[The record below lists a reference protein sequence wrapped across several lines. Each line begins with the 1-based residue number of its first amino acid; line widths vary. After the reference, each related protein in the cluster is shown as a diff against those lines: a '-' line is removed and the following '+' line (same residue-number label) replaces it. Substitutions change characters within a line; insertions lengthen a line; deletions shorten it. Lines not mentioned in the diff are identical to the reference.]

1 MMNTTEPPPTNS
13 NTALAAPALPL
24 EEAPPQRAT
33 HQQSTTD
40 HQPTIACLPKP
51 TRDMLNVML
60 DDGLPYHVIL
70 DELGQTPQALSAGRL
85 ATTGKGSYQEYPT
98 QRPTLEE

>member
-1 MMNTTEPPPTNS
+1 MNTTETPPTNS
-13 NTALAAPALPL
+13 NTALATPALPL

-40 HQPTIACLPKP
+40 HQPTIARLPKP

-70 DELGQTPQALSAGRL
+70 ERAGATPPAAP
-85 ATTGKGSYQEYPT
+85 GKMP
-98 QRPTLEE
+98 